1 MKKIGVLTGGGDC
14 PGLNAVIRAVV
25 KSAAEKNNCEV
36 IGFEDGF
43 DGLVLPNRTRD
54 LSSRSI
60 RGILPLGGTILG
72 TSLRANPFEYKVT
85 KDGKSEIKDVTQDV
99 IKRMSSLGLDA
110 LVVIG
115 GDGTL
120 NVAHE
125 LFKLGCPVVGV
136 PKTIDNDIVA
146 TDVTFG
152 FSTAVETATY
162 ALDKLHTTAESH
174 HRVMVMEVMGRY
186 VGWIALE
193 SGIAGGADVILIPEI
208 PFDMKKVCGKINDRW
223 DNGCK
228 SSIVVVAEGARL
240 FDSDVSIVASGEVG
254 GQAVRLG
261 GIGQKVGNYITE
273 NTQKEVRVTV
283 LGHIQRGGSPNAY
296 DRILSTR
303 FGVAV
308 VDLIANKRFGEMVCL
323 KGSKIESVPLR
334 DVAKGQRVVPTEE
347 GLVKTAES
355 IGICLGR

>member
-25 KSAAEKNNCEV
+25 KSSAEKYHCEV

-43 DGLVLPNRTRD
+43 DGLILPDRTRE
-54 LSSRSI
+54 LSYRSI

-99 IKRMSSLGLDA
+99 IKRISSLGLDA
-110 LVVIG
+110 LIVIG

-152 FSTAVETATY
+152 FSTAVETAKY
-162 ALDKLHTTAESH
+162 ALDKLHTTADSH

-186 VGWIALE
+186 VGWIAL
-193 SGIAGGADVILIPEI
+193 S
-208 PFDMKKVCGKINDRW
+208 
-223 DNGCK
+223 
-228 SSIVVVAEGARL
+228 
-240 FDSDVSIVASGEVG
+240 
-254 GQAVRLG
+254 
-261 GIGQKVGNYITE
+261 
-273 NTQKEVRVTV
+273 
-283 LGHIQRGGSPNAY
+283 
-296 DRILSTR
+296 
-303 FGVAV
+303 
-308 VDLIANKRFGEMVCL
+308 
-323 KGSKIESVPLR
+323 
-334 DVAKGQRVVPTEE
+334 
-347 GLVKTAES
+347 LVFPKP
-355 IGICLGR
+355 